1 MTVGRLGAR
10 GRLDIGVVVPGELE
24 LAGLVQDLMLQL
36 LHGAGRLDG
45 ELLVECPAVAVEGG
59 EGLRVTA
66 RAIEGEH
73 ELSVHRLAQRMPGCR
88 RLELADHVGVTPR
101 GEIRLDPVL
110 DARESK
116 LLEVRSLDERERL
129 GELC

>member
-1 MTVGRLGAR
+1 M
-10 GRLDIGVVVPGELE
+10 
-24 LAGLVQDLMLQL
+24 
-36 LHGAGRLDG
+36 
-45 ELLVECPAVAVEGG
+45 
-59 EGLRVTA
+59 TA

-129 GELC
+129 GELCQRGAAPQGEGVAEERRRRDGVARCERRTAVRSQAREARDVDGLGREPRR